1 MISFEKPISSQ
12 FIDQKITMSKNS
24 ITILLIL
31 FWIVSHASMAGE
43 ASVEDEKQSAPPRN
57 YLVFRADD
65 PIVMDGKANEDSW
78 KAVSWSDDFIDIEGD
93 KKPVPLYRTRFKMLW
108 DADYIYIYAELEEPH
123 IWAYYTT
130 RDQIVYHENDFEI
143 FIDPTESTNNYFEFE
158 LNAANTLFDLF
169 LPKPY
174 NKGGRPD
181 ISWNAKGFKSAVSV
195 YGTLNDPTDID
206 EKWSVEV
213 AIPFES
219 LKQDEKDTT
228 PRDGQT
234 WRINFSRVEWKT
246 NIIEGKYQKQKN
258 ENSGQFLNED
268 NWVWNPTGVINM
280 HIPEKWG
287 IIRFTKKG
295 INKNNPK
302 KKNRKSTGNE
312 KT

>member
-31 FWIVSHASMAGE
+31 FWFVSHASVTRKDSE
-43 ASVEDEKQSAPPRN
+43 EYENQSAPPRS
-57 YLVFRADD
+57 YLVLPAEF
-65 PIVMDGKANEDSW
+65 PIVIDGKADENSW
-78 KAVSWSDDFIDIEGD
+78 KTASWSDDFVDIEGD
-93 KKPVPLYRTRFKMLW
+93 KKPDPIYRTRFKMLW
-108 DADYIYIYAELEEPH
+108 DTDYIYVYAELEEPH

-130 RDQIVYHENDFEI
+130 HDQIVYHENDFEI
-143 FIDPTESTNNYFEFE
+143 FIDPTKSASNYFEFE
-158 LNAANTLFDLF
+158 LNAANNLFDLF

-181 ISWNAKGFKSAVSV
+181 ISWNAKGFKSAVAV

-219 LKQDEKDTT
+219 LKQDGKDPT

-246 NIIEGKYQKQKN
+246 NIVEGKYQKQKD
-258 ENSGQFLNED
+258 ENSGRFLSED

-287 IIRFTKKG
+287 IIRFAKRNTDENSTKKEE
-295 INKNNPK
+295 PK
-302 KKNRKSTGNE
+302 INRK
-312 KT
+312 